1 MVTED
6 GSSKRVAISIHWG
19 LMGGGGGGQGNYIT
33 LLTYFNRKKAKG
45 KMPRIQEWE
54 PGMQC
59 REAGGVHPSPPP
71 SLRQHIT
78 ETYGGD
84 FMPSLHRLSRNVVT
98 MLRHVLLRLFDSY
111 LTVYIFFNILVA
123 GKTAVVAI
131 STFTYDFT
139 AS

>member
-1 MVTED
+1 
-6 GSSKRVAISIHWG
+6 
-19 LMGGGGGGQGNYIT
+19 
-33 LLTYFNRKKAKG
+33 
-45 KMPRIQEWE
+45 
-54 PGMQC
+54 
-59 REAGGVHPSPPP
+59 
-71 SLRQHIT
+71 
-78 ETYGGD
+78 
-84 FMPSLHRLSRNVVT
+84 MPSLHRLSRNVVT

>member
-1 MVTED
+1 M
-6 GSSKRVAISIHWG
+6 
-19 LMGGGGGGQGNYIT
+19 
-33 LLTYFNRKKAKG
+33 
-45 KMPRIQEWE
+45 
-54 PGMQC
+54 
-59 REAGGVHPSPPP
+59 HPSPP

>member
-1 MVTED
+1 MVTEG

-19 LMGGGGGGQGNYIT
+19 LMGGGGAGELHNIAH
-33 LLTYFNRKKAKG
+33 LFHNRKKAKG

-59 REAGGVHPSPPP
+59 REAGGVHPSPP